1 MIRPMKKVFL
11 FAVAATIM
19 VAAVSCKSN
28 DSKNSEAEQTAT
40 EVVVDD
46 ETTPADDAAPVD
58 NPDGTGPLGTEAT
71 GPLGTEGTGPLN

>member
-1 MIRPMKKVFL
+1 MIKSMKKVFL

-28 DSKNSEAEQTAT
+28 DSKNSEAEQTAA
-40 EVVVDD
+40 EVVVD
-46 ETTPADDAAPVD
+46 EATPADDAAPVD

>member
-28 DSKNSEAEQTAT
+28 DSKNSEAEQTAA
-40 EVVVDD
+40 EVVVD
-46 ETTPADDAAPVD
+46 EATPADDAAPVD

>member
-1 MIRPMKKVFL
+1 MIRSMKKVFL

-28 DSKNSEAEQTAT
+28 DSKNSEAEQTAA
-40 EVVVDD
+40 EVVVD
-46 ETTPADDAAPVD
+46 EATPADDAAPVD

>member
-1 MIRPMKKVFL
+1 MIRSMKKVFL

-40 EVVVDD
+40 EVVVD
-46 ETTPADDAAPVD
+46 EATPADDAAPVD

>member
-1 MIRPMKKVFL
+1 MIRSMKKVFL

-28 DSKNSEAEQTAT
+28 DSKNSETEQTAT
-40 EVVVDD
+40 EVVTD
-46 ETTPADDAAPVD
+46 EATPADDAAPVD

>member
-1 MIRPMKKVFL
+1 MIRSMKKVFL

-40 EVVVDD
+40 EVVTD
-46 ETTPADDAAPVD
+46 EATPADDAAPVD